1 MNEEAGIKDVIDDI
15 PKGYEILVVDNSTD
29 NTPKIAKKAGAR
41 IVKQKDKG
49 KGRAMILGAEE
60 ARGDIIVFIDGDGTY
75 PEEDIPKFVKPIIDG
90 KADAVDGIRQ
100 YGEIMKGSNK
110 IGNRV
115 LSFIASV
122 LYGRTSD
129 LLTGMRS
136 MKRKEF
142 LNLGLKSIGFE
153 IETEIHIRSH
163 KKKLRT
169 VEVPISYQIR
179 LGETKL
185 NRVRDGAKILKLLL
199 KSVF

>member
-1 MNEEAGIKDVIDDI
+1 MNEEEGIEEVIKSI
-15 PKGYEILVVDNSTD
+15 PRDYEILVVDNSTD
-29 NTPKIAKKAGAR
+29 KTAQIAKKAGAR
-41 IVKQKDKG
+41 VVKQKDKG
-49 KGRAMILGAEE
+49 KGRAMVLGAQE
-60 ARGDIIVFIDGDGTY
+60 AKGDIIVFIDGDGTY
-75 PEEDIPKFVKPIIDG
+75 PEEDIPKFVKPIVDG
-90 KADAVDGIRQ
+90 EADAVDGIRQ
-100 YGEIMKGSNK
+100 YGDIMKGSNK

-122 LYGRTSD
+122 LYGHTSD

-136 MKRKEF
+136 MRRKDF

-163 KKKLRT
+163 KKRLKT
-169 VEVPISYQIR
+169 VEVPISYKLR

-185 NRVRDGAKILKLLL
+185 NRVRDGSRILKLLL